1 MAQVGADVTKAVK
14 AVKLVGK
21 LFGMNVAALGI
32 VDDLVSAIVDGLDAA
47 QAFAKGGLWG
57 NLDGAMDVVKAVA
70 SMAAVGAAML
80 MGVSNPVTQVFDAV
94 LMGVVMLANFV
105 DTFKPKPLT
114 GPELVAVALTRMQPA
129 LCNYHPPSG
138 CFPAHSTVLSGGQHV
153 LISSLQLGSP
163 VMSVAADGSVE
174 EKSVHFFGHKVP

>member
-1 MAQVGADVTKAVK
+1 MAQVGADVSKAVK
-14 AVKLVGK
+14 ALKLVGK
-21 LFGMNVAALGI
+21 LFGTNVGALGI
-32 VDDLVSAIVDGLDAA
+32 VDDLVGTIVDGLDAA

-57 NLDGAMDVVKAVA
+57 NLDGAMDVVEAAA
-70 SMAAVGAAML
+70 SLAALGSAML
-80 MGVSNPVTQVFDAV
+80 LGLSNPVTAAFDALV
-94 LMGVVMLANFV
+94 MGVVMLAKFV

-114 GPELVAVALTRMQPA
+114 GPELVAVALIDMGI
-129 LCNYHPPSG
+129 CNFQPPSG